1 MSLKLW
7 INFLHLPLAVM
18 TTVSEYLFH
27 RLESLGVQHIF
38 GVPGDYVLDLMDVLN
53 QTPINLICNCN
64 ELNAGYAADAYAR
77 VKGLG
82 AVCVT
87 YGVGAFSLVNA
98 VVGAYAERVPLV
110 VISGAPNSSVRKSN
124 LLLHHTTGD
133 YNLQL
138 SIMEKI
144 TVAAVNLTK
153 ASQAASQIDQTLAA
167 CLHYKRP
174 VYIEIPLDLVH
185 QPCTLPETQLPSP
198 FKLTNPE
205 TLPEALEEAVEEA
218 VDLLEKAQRPVILAG
233 VEFNRFRL
241 ENKLL
246 QLLETTGYPLATTML
261 GKSCIS
267 EMHPQFIGNYV
278 GALSRDDVSQRIET
292 ADCVLC
298 LGAIMSDMNLGV
310 YTANLDERKL
320 INANSEKVKIKH
332 HFYQPV
338 YLGDFIDGLIAK
350 LQKKDAATLEIT
362 PASDVLFKTFIAQPE
377 NKLTNRRF
385 YERMNHF
392 LEDGFIVIADTGDA
406 IISTMDLLMPQETD
420 FIGQAFYLSIGY
432 SIPACLGAAMADPHR
447 RPMVFVGDGAFQMTA
462 QELSTIIRYQINPII
477 FLINNDGYTIE
488 RVIQDGPYNDIQPW
502 KYHQMPQIF
511 GESWSCEVATEGELE
526 AALSQAKAN
535 TNCVSFIEIHLDR
548 FDCSQGLTRLGK
560 AVSKKA

>member
-1 MSLKLW
+1 M
-7 INFLHLPLAVM
+7 I
-18 TTVSEYLFH
+18 TVGEYLFQ

-38 GVPGDYVLDLMDVLN
+38 GVPGDYVLGLMDVLN
-53 QTPINLICNCN
+53 KSPINLICNCN

-77 VKGLG
+77 VNGLG

-87 YGVGAFSLVNA
+87 YGVGGFSLVNA

-110 VISGAPNSSVRKSN
+110 VISGAPNSSFSKDN

-138 SIMEKI
+138 SIMEKA
-144 TVAAVNLTK
+144 TVASVILTN
-153 ASQAASQIDQTLAA
+153 ASQAANQIDQTLTA

-185 QPCTLPETQLPSP
+185 QPCTIPETHPPLPS
-198 FKLTNPE
+198 KLTNLD
-205 TLPEALEEAVEEA
+205 TLQEVVEEA
-218 VDLLEKAQRPVILAG
+218 VSLLEKAQRPVILAG
-233 VEFNRFRL
+233 VEFNRFQLQDKLLKLL
-241 ENKLL
+241 EN
-246 QLLETTGYPLATTML
+246 TGYPIATTML
-261 GKSCIS
+261 GKSCIT

-278 GALSRDDVSQRIET
+278 GALSKEYVRQRIET

-298 LGAIMSDMNLGV
+298 LGAIMSDMNLGG

-338 YLGDFIDGLIAK
+338 YLGDFLDGLIAN
-350 LQKKDAATLEIT
+350 LQKKDPETLDIK
-362 PASDVLFKTFIAQPE
+362 PAFDARLQNFVLQPE
-377 NKLTNRRF
+377 AKLTNIRF
-385 YERMNHF
+385 YERINHF

-406 IISTMDLLMPQETD
+406 IVATMDLLMYKETN

-432 SIPACLGAAMADPHR
+432 SIPACLGASMAAPNS
-447 RPMVFVGDGAFQMTA
+447 RPIVFVGDGAFQMTA
-462 QELSTIIRYQINPII
+462 QELSTIIRHKLNPII

-488 RVIQDGPYNDIQPW
+488 RVIHDGSYNDLQPW
-502 KYHQMPQIF
+502 KYHQLPQVF
-511 GESWSCEVATEGELE
+511 GESWSCEVWTEGELE
-526 AALSQAKAN
+526 TALAQAKAN
-535 TNCVSFIEIHLDR
+535 TDCVSFIEIHLDR
-548 FDCSQGLTRLGK
+548 FDCSQGLIRLGK
-560 AVSKKA
+560 AVSQMDKLS

>member
-1 MSLKLW
+1 
-7 INFLHLPLAVM
+7 M

-77 VKGLG
+77 VRGLG

-87 YGVGAFSLVNA
+87 YGVGGFSLVNA

-110 VISGAPNSSVRKSN
+110 VISGAPNSSVRKGN

-138 SIMEKI
+138 SIMEKV
-144 TVAAVNLTK
+144 TVASVILTN
-153 ASQAASQIDQTLAA
+153 ASQAANQIDQTLAA

-185 QPCTLPETQLPSP
+185 QSCTLPEIQPPSS
-198 FKLTNPE
+198 FKFTNQE
-205 TLPEALEEAVEEA
+205 TLPAALEEAVEEA
-218 VDLLEKAQRPVILAG
+218 VNLLEKAQRPVILAG
-233 VEFNRFRL
+233 VEFNRFHL
-241 ENKLL
+241 QNQLL
-246 QLLETTGYPLATTML
+246 KLLETTGYPLATTML

-278 GALSRDDVSQRIET
+278 GALSRDDVRQRIET

-298 LGAIMSDMNLGV
+298 LGAIMSDMNLGG

-338 YLGDFIDGLIAK
+338 YLGDFIDGLIAN
-350 LQKKDAATLEIT
+350 LQKKDAELLEIM
-362 PASDVLFKTFIAQPE
+362 PAFHLLSQSFMPQPE
-377 NKLTNRRF
+377 AKLTNRRF
-385 YERMNHF
+385 YERINHF
-392 LEDGFIVIADTGDA
+392 LEDGFIIIADTGDA
-406 IISTMDLLMPQETD
+406 IVSTMDLLMPQETD

-432 SIPACLGAAMADPHR
+432 SIPACLGAAMAAPQR
-447 RPMVFVGDGAFQMTA
+447 RLMIFVGDGAFQMTA
-462 QELSTIIRYQINPII
+462 QELSTIIRHKLNPII

-502 KYHQMPQIF
+502 KYHQIPQIF
-511 GESWSCEVATEGELE
+511 GESWSCEVWTEGELE
-526 AALSQAKAN
+526 AALVKAQAN

-548 FDCSQGLTRLGK
+548 FDCSQGLMRLGK
-560 AVSKKA
+560 AVSHRS

>member
-1 MSLKLW
+1 
-7 INFLHLPLAVM
+7 M
-18 TTVSEYLFH
+18 TTVSEYLFQ
-27 RLESLGVQHIF
+27 RLEGLDVEHIF

-53 QTPINLICNCN
+53 QTSINLICNCN

-77 VKGLG
+77 IRGLG
-82 AVCVT
+82 AVCIT
-87 YGVGAFSLVNA
+87 YGVGGFSLVNA

-110 VISGAPNSSVRKSN
+110 VISGAPNSSVKKSK

-144 TVAAVNLTK
+144 TVAAVNLTQ
-153 ASQAASQIDQTLAA
+153 ASQAATQIDQTLAA

-174 VYIEIPLDLVH
+174 VYIEIPVDLVN
-185 QPCTLPETQLPSP
+185 QPCIIPEIQLPLSLK
-198 FKLTNPE
+198 FTNPE
-205 TLPEALEEAVEEA
+205 TESAALEEAVEEA
-218 VDLLEKAQRPVILAG
+218 VNLLEKAQRPVILAG
-233 VEFNRFRL
+233 VEFHRFGL
-241 ENKLL
+241 ENQLL
-246 QLLETTGYPLATTML
+246 QLLENTGYPLATTML

-278 GALSRDDVSQRIET
+278 GALSREDVCQRIET

-298 LGAIMSDMNLGV
+298 LGAIMSDMNLGG

-338 YLGDFIDGLIAK
+338 YLGDFIEGLISK
-350 LQKKDAATLEIT
+350 LQKKDPENLDIK
-362 PASDVLFKTFIAQPE
+362 PACHVLSESFISQPE
-377 NKLTNRRF
+377 NKLTNQRF
-385 YERMNHF
+385 YERINHF
-392 LEDGFIVIADTGDA
+392 LEDDFIVIADTGDA
-406 IISTMDLLMPQETD
+406 IISTMDLFMPQNTD

-447 RPMVFVGDGAFQMTA
+447 RLMIFVGDGAFQMTA
-462 QELSTIIRYQINPII
+462 QELSTIIRYKLNPII

-488 RVIQDGPYNDIQPW
+488 RVIQDGAYNDIQPW
-502 KYHQMPQIF
+502 KYHQIPQVF
-511 GESWSCEVATEGELE
+511 GESWSCEVSTEGELE

-535 TNCVSFIEIHLDR
+535 TDCVSFIEIHLDR
-548 FDCSQGLTRLGK
+548 FDCSPGLIRLGK
-560 AVSKKA
+560 ALGKKA

>member
-1 MSLKLW
+1 
-7 INFLHLPLAVM
+7 M
-18 TTVSEYLFH
+18 TTISEYLFH
-27 RLESLGVQHIF
+27 RLHSLGVQHIF
-38 GVPGDYVLDLMDVLN
+38 GVPGDYVLDLMDVLT

-82 AVCVT
+82 AVCIT
-87 YGVGAFSLVNA
+87 YGVGGFSLVNA

-110 VISGAPNSSVRKSN
+110 VISGAPNSSVKKTN

-138 SIMEKI
+138 AIMEKI
-144 TVAAVNLTK
+144 TVAAVSLTI
-153 ASQAASQIDQTLAA
+153 ASQAANQIDQALAA

-174 VYIEIPLDLVH
+174 VYIEIPQDLVH
-185 QPCTLPETQLPSP
+185 QPCNVPKNQLCSSL
-198 FKLTNPE
+198 KLTTPE

-218 VDLLEKAQRPVILAG
+218 VELLNKAQQPIILAG
-233 VEFNRFRL
+233 VEFHRFNL
-241 ENKLL
+241 EKQLL
-246 QLLETTGYPLATTML
+246 QLLATTGYPVATTML

-278 GALSRDDVSQRIET
+278 GALSRENVRQRIET

-298 LGAIMSDMNLGV
+298 LGAIMSDMNLGI
-310 YTANLDERKL
+310 YTAHLNEYKL

-338 YLGDFIDGLIAK
+338 YLGDFIDGLINK
-350 LQKKDAATLEIT
+350 LQKKDPQTLEFT
-362 PASDVLFKTFIAQPE
+362 PAADVIATSFTPQPE
-377 NKLTNRRF
+377 NKLTNGRF

-392 LEDGFIVIADTGDA
+392 LEDGCIVISDTGDA
-406 IISTMDLLMPQETD
+406 IISTMDLLMPEETD

-432 SIPACLGAAMADPHR
+432 SIPACLGAAMADGDR
-447 RPMVFVGDGAFQMTA
+447 RPIVFVGDGAFQMTA
-462 QELSTIIRYQINPII
+462 QELSTIIRHQLNPII

-488 RVIQDGPYNDIQPW
+488 RVIKDGPYNDIQPW
-502 KYHQMPQIF
+502 KYHEIPQIF
-511 GESWSCEVATEGELE
+511 GESWSCEVSTEGELE
-526 AALSQAKAN
+526 TALAQAKVN
-535 TNCVSFIEIHLDR
+535 TECVSLIEIHLDR
-548 FDCSQGLTRLGK
+548 FDCSDGLMRLGEAMSNK
-560 AVSKKA
+560 G